1 MGEQGQEDGPEP
13 GPWRLGNPALQALE
27 APPQGPGQQGQQ
39 KQRMRRAAVPGH
51 QQHRVLRQRGDDE
64 TVQIRQRAQGS
75 TGQQGGA
82 AVAGGGCGG
91 GEGAA

>member
-1 MGEQGQEDGPEP
+1 MAQNQARGASATRPFRRLKPHHRAQASRGSRNSECEGP
-13 GPWRLGNPALQALE
+13 
-27 APPQGPGQQGQQ
+27 
-39 KQRMRRAAVPGH
+39 AVPGH

-64 TVQIRQRAQGS
+64 AVQIRQRAQGG